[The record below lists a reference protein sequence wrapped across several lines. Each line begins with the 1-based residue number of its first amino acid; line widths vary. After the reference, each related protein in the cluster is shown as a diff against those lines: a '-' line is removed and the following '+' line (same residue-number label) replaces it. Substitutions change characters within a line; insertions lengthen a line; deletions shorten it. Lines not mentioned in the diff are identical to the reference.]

1 MGFMPRRSWLFP
13 SRPELLKVF
22 DDFVE
27 RGSDLSGSGH
37 GLEKPASQ
45 LNFEGVES
53 QGSINLV
60 TVSGGGQAVIMGKP
74 CGKGIEVVADDL
86 GAEVLTGRE
95 P

>member
-1 MGFMPRRSWLFP
+1 MGFMPRRSWLLT

-27 RGSDLSGSGH
+27 RGSDLSGSGQ

-74 CGKGIEVVADDL
+74 CARALRLSQTTLAPKS
-86 GAEVLTGRE
+86 
-95 P
+95 

>member
-1 MGFMPRRSWLFP
+1 MPRRSWLLT

-74 CGKGIEVVADDL
+74 CARALRLSQTTLAPKS
-86 GAEVLTGRE
+86 
-95 P
+95 